1 MPAEQVAAERPKAL
15 DRATRQ
21 LQQLHAIGVTTL
33 IDPCPIDLGRDA
45 LLMAEASEASGVTVI
60 CATGL
65 YTEDAAY
72 PAAYRAMSV
81 DDLTALYLQEIE
93 SGIGETGVR
102 AGVLKCATSDG
113 RITAAEER
121 ALRAAA
127 RASIRT
133 GVPIITHTSG
143 GTMGPE
149 QADIFLGEGVPPAAV
164 VIGHS
169 DGNLDLDYHRHLFAR
184 GVFVGLDR
192 IGNDGAVTDEQR
204 LDLLTALLAEG
215 YGPQI
220 MLSQDRAAWAARTP
234 VGQRGDG
241 EGRPM
246 SQEQRE
252 KFRWGFTYLHHQF
265 LPALIAQGVDSDQI
279 TRLLTENPRRL
290 FEAAGAKERTP

>member
-1 MPAEQVAAERPKAL
+1 
-15 DRATRQ
+15 
-21 LQQLHAIGVTTL
+21 
-33 IDPCPIDLGRDA
+33 
-45 LLMAEASEASGVTVI
+45 MAEASKASGVTVI

-81 DDLTALYLQEIE
+81 DDLTELYLRDLET
-93 SGIGETGVR
+93 GIDGTGVR

-127 RASIRT
+127 RASNQA

-149 QADIFLGEGVPPAAV
+149 QAGIFLGEGVAPEAV

-169 DGNLDLDYHRHLFAR
+169 DGNLDLDYHRRLFAR

-204 LDLLTALLAEG
+204 LDLVTALLAEG

-220 MLSQDRAAWAARTP
+220 MLSQDRAAWAARSP
-234 VGQRGDG
+234 AGQRGDG
-241 EGRPM
+241 GGRPM
-246 SQEQRE
+246 SREQRE
-252 KFRWGFTYLHHQF
+252 KFRWGFTYLHQQF
-265 LPALIAQGVDSDQI
+265 IPALTARGVNSDEIASI
-279 TRLLTENPRRL
+279 LTENPRRL
-290 FEAAGAKERTP
+290 FEAAGARERTP